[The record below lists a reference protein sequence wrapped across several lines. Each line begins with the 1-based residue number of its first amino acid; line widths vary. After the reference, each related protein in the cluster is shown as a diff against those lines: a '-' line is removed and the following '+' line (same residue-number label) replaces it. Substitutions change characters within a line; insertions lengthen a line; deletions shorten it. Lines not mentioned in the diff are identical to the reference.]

1 MANQAYVDSLL
12 DKIKTIPKSL
22 IDFDLPR
29 EKGRVPTQASS
40 EFITNRE
47 QGDWAEE
54 MLLKSINNNKDLEI
68 IAIKYGKSEKR
79 VSGEDGFSEFFLEYQ
94 DELDQIGK
102 RPDLLIFKK
111 DAYCIDW
118 GYDISQFDRE
128 KLDKIVP
135 LAIAGIEVRSSSFLY
150 QTYYDSQEEDLKRR
164 VEKIIK
170 IKNNLISNYSDILMT
185 KPGWLTIIESIN
197 QDNLSD
203 VDFRTPSWS
212 SPLRAKET
220 SELIKELKGE
230 ITLTKKRNHLSITPK
245 IEDIKVVTKWVQY
258 YNVPHF
264 YFQVFF
270 DKIFGISF
278 KKIIELLSD
287 PMNNGVKYFIEADVK
302 NQNKSTIKINPT
314 LGFLVADKVDMPK
327 PIGEKK
333 ELNRGRLLF
342 YVTFAGGVAQI
353 DRSTLLQ
360 NIEM

>member
-1 MANQAYVDSLL
+1 MANQVYVDGIL

-22 IDFDLPR
+22 IDFDIPR

-54 MLLKSINNNKDLEI
+54 MLLKSLNNNDDLGI
-68 IAIKYGKSEKR
+68 VAIKYGKSEKR
-79 VSGEDGFSEFFLEYQ
+79 VTGEEGFTEFFLEYQ

-111 DAYCIDW
+111 DIYKSEW
-118 GYDISQFDRE
+118 GLDISQLERE
-128 KLDKIVP
+128 ILDKIVP

-150 QTYYDSQEEDLKRR
+150 QTYYDSQEADLKKRILKI
-164 VEKIIK
+164 VE
-170 IKNNLISNYSDILMT
+170 IKNNLINNYSDILT
-185 KPGWLTIIESIN
+185 SKQGWLSIIQNID
-197 QDNLSD
+197 QDNLSE

-212 SPLRAKET
+212 SPAKAKEA
-220 SELIKELKGE
+220 SDLIKELKGE
-230 ITLTKKRNHLSITPK
+230 LTLTKKRNHLSITPK

-270 DKIFGISF
+270 DKVFGISF
-278 KKIIELLSD
+278 KNIIELLSD

-314 LGFLVADKVDMPK
+314 LGF
-327 PIGEKK
+327 
-333 ELNRGRLLF
+333 
-342 YVTFAGGVAQI
+342 
-353 DRSTLLQ
+353 
-360 NIEM
+360 